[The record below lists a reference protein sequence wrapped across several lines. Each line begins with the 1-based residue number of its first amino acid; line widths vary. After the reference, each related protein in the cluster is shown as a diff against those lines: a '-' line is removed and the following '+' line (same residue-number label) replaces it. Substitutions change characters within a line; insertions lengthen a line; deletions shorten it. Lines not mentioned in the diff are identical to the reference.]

1 MKIFLRCACTSIS
14 SESVWQ
20 IYLESNKLWARED
33 HIFVNVI
40 RDKNKNGW
48 YQTEKSIIGPVS
60 NFNKRFKMQ
69 SLKKTLAFFFK
80 NLWS

>member
-14 SESVWQ
+14 SESVCQ

-40 RDKNKNGW
+40 KDKNKNG
-48 YQTEKSIIGPVS
+48 
-60 NFNKRFKMQ
+60 
-69 SLKKTLAFFFK
+69 
-80 NLWS
+80 